1 MKKLLLLVII
11 LSSFGAKA
19 QDSTVVYQH
28 ENVYFLTTV
37 PGLGEKKV
45 ERLAVMLST
54 YLSAI
59 EDNKYDTWYAS
70 LSDSTIARINPALNA
85 KKFQTKFNRF
95 REYGIDCDSIRVLS
109 VKKLPKALDNEVG
122 TQYELII
129 DFGKDLTIT
138 NRVSHDSVK
147 ASKDR
152 TNPRLFGVDV
162 IVSEKDFKICLH
174 QYEVEKENKNK
185 ND

>member
-1 MKKLLLLVII
+1 MKKLLLLLFVF
-11 LSSFGAKA
+11 SGFATQA
-19 QDSTVVYQH
+19 QDTTVYYQFDQ
-28 ENVYFLTTV
+28 VYFMTTI

-45 ERLAVMLST
+45 ERLATLLTT
-54 YLSAI
+54 YFSAI
-59 EDNKYDTWYAS
+59 EDNKYETWYAS
-70 LSDSTIARINPALNA
+70 LSDSTIARINPATNP
-85 KKFQTKFNRF
+85 KKFPTKFNRF
-95 REYGIDCDSIRVLS
+95 REYGIDADSIRVLA

-122 TQYELII
+122 TQYELVI
-129 DFGKDLTIT
+129 DFGKDLTIA
-138 NRVSHDSVK
+138 NRVSHDNVK

>member
-1 MKKLLLLVII
+1 MKKILLLVVI
-11 LSSFGAKA
+11 LSSFVAKG
-19 QDSTVVYQH
+19 QDSTVIYQY

-37 PGLGEKKV
+37 PKLGDKKV
-45 ERLAVMLST
+45 ERLAELLTT
-54 YLSAI
+54 YLNAI
-59 EDNKYDTWYAS
+59 EDNEYDTWYAS
-70 LSDSTIARINPALNA
+70 LSDSTIARINPAVNP
-85 KKFQTKFNRF
+85 KKFPSKFNRF
-95 REYGIDCDSIRVLS
+95 KEYGIDCDTIRVLS

-122 TQYELII
+122 IQYELVI
-129 DFGKDLTIT
+129 DFGKDLNVA

-152 TNPRLFGVDV
+152 TNPRLLGVDV
-162 IVSEKDFKICLH
+162 IVLEKDFKICLH